1 MKITLSKEEVFEI
14 INEYTKAKMNITTG
28 VKGDSLDN
36 LSIDVPLT
44 TMAKPVEVDLVKEEP
59 KEEKTGKE
67 VEEEKVSEDKPADT
81 SNINSV
87 NDIFG

>member
-14 INEYTKAKMNITTG
+14 INEYTKAKMNITSG

-59 KEEKTGKE
+59 KEESKE
-67 VEEEKVSEDKPADT
+67 KEEVSEEDKPADT

>member
-14 INEYTKAKMNITTG
+14 INEYTKAKMNITSG

-59 KEEKTGKE
+59 KEEKK
-67 VEEEKVSEDKPADT
+67 EEEEVSEDKPADT

>member
-44 TMAKPVEVDLVKEEP
+44 TMAKPVEVDLVNKEP

-67 VEEEKVSEDKPADT
+67 EVSDDKPTDT

>member
-44 TMAKPVEVDLVKEEP
+44 TMAKPVEVDLVNKEP

-67 VEEEKVSEDKPADT
+67 EVPEDKPTDT

>member
-59 KEEKTGKE
+59 KEENKE
-67 VEEEKVSEDKPADT
+67 KEEVSEDKPTDT

>member
-14 INEYTKAKMNITTG
+14 INEYTKAKMNITSG

-59 KEEKTGKE
+59 KEENKE
-67 VEEEKVSEDKPADT
+67 KEEVSEDKPADT

>member
-59 KEEKTGKE
+59 KEENKE
-67 VEEEKVSEDKPADT
+67 KEEKEVSEDKPTDT

>member
-14 INEYTKAKMNITTG
+14 INEYTKAKMNITSG

-59 KEEKTGKE
+59 KEENKE
-67 VEEEKVSEDKPADT
+67 KEEVSEEEDKPADT

>member
-59 KEEKTGKE
+59 KEEKK
-67 VEEEKVSEDKPADT
+67 VEEEKVSEEDKPADT

>member
-59 KEEKTGKE
+59 KEENKE
-67 VEEEKVSEDKPADT
+67 KEEVSEDKPADT

>member
-14 INEYTKAKMNITTG
+14 INEYTKAKMNITSG
-28 VKGDSLDN
+28 VKGDSIDN

-59 KEEKTGKE
+59 KEENKE
-67 VEEEKVSEDKPADT
+67 KEEVSEDKPTDT

>member
-67 VEEEKVSEDKPADT
+67 VEEEKVSEDKPTDT

>member
-59 KEEKTGKE
+59 KEENKE
-67 VEEEKVSEDKPADT
+67 KEEVSEDKPTDT
-81 SNINSV
+81 SSINSV

>member
-59 KEEKTGKE
+59 KEENKE
-67 VEEEKVSEDKPADT
+67 EVSEDKPTDT

>member
-14 INEYTKAKMNITTG
+14 INEYTKAKMNITSG

-59 KEEKTGKE
+59 KEENKE
-67 VEEEKVSEDKPADT
+67 KEEVSEDKPTDT
-81 SNINSV
+81 SSINSV

>member
-14 INEYTKAKMNITTG
+14 INEYTKAKMNITSG

-59 KEEKTGKE
+59 KEENKE
-67 VEEEKVSEDKPADT
+67 KEEEEVSEDKPTDT

>member
-14 INEYTKAKMNITTG
+14 INEYTKAKMNITSG

-59 KEEKTGKE
+59 KEEKKE
-67 VEEEKVSEDKPADT
+67 KEEVSEDKSTDT
-81 SNINSV
+81 SSINSV

>member
-59 KEEKTGKE
+59 KEEKKVE
-67 VEEEKVSEDKPADT
+67 EEEKVSEEDKPTDT
-81 SNINSV
+81 SKINSMT
-87 NDIFG
+87 DIFG

>member
-14 INEYTKAKMNITTG
+14 INEYTRAKMNITSG

-59 KEEKTGKE
+59 KEENKE
-67 VEEEKVSEDKPADT
+67 KEEEKVSEEEKPADT
-81 SNINSV
+81 SSINSV

>member
-59 KEEKTGKE
+59 KEEKKE
-67 VEEEKVSEDKPADT
+67 EVSEEDKPTDT

>member
-59 KEEKTGKE
+59 KEENKE
-67 VEEEKVSEDKPADT
+67 KEEVPEDKPTDT

>member
-59 KEEKTGKE
+59 KEEKK
-67 VEEEKVSEDKPADT
+67 EEEVSEDKPTDT

>member
-59 KEEKTGKE
+59 KEENKE
-67 VEEEKVSEDKPADT
+67 KEEEKVSEDKPADT
-81 SNINSV
+81 SSINSV

>member
-59 KEEKTGKE
+59 KEEKTEKE
-67 VEEEKVSEDKPADT
+67 EVSEDKPADT
-81 SNINSV
+81 SSINSV

>member
-14 INEYTKAKMNITTG
+14 INEYTKAKMNITSG

-59 KEEKTGKE
+59 KEENKE
-67 VEEEKVSEDKPADT
+67 KEEVSEDKSTDT

>member
-44 TMAKPVEVDLVKEEP
+44 TMAKPVEVDMVKEEP
-59 KEEKTGKE
+59 KEEKK
-67 VEEEKVSEDKPADT
+67 EEEVSEDKPTDT

>member
-14 INEYTKAKMNITTG
+14 INEYTKAKMNITSG

-59 KEEKTGKE
+59 KEENKE
-67 VEEEKVSEDKPADT
+67 KEEVSEDKPTDT

>member
-44 TMAKPVEVDLVKEEP
+44 TMAKPVEVDLVKEEQ
-59 KEEKTGKE
+59 KEENKE
-67 VEEEKVSEDKPADT
+67 KEEVSEDKPADT
-81 SNINSV
+81 SSINSV

>member
-14 INEYTKAKMNITTG
+14 INEYTKAKMNITSG

-59 KEEKTGKE
+59 KEENKE
-67 VEEEKVSEDKPADT
+67 KEEVSEEDKPADT

>member
-14 INEYTKAKMNITTG
+14 INEYTKAKMNITSG

-59 KEEKTGKE
+59 KEENKE
-67 VEEEKVSEDKPADT
+67 KEEEVSEEDKPADT

>member
-14 INEYTKAKMNITTG
+14 INEYTKAKMNITAG

-44 TMAKPVEVDLVKEEP
+44 TMAKPIEVDLVKEEP
-59 KEEKTGKE
+59 KEEEKK
-67 VEEEKVSEDKPADT
+67 EEEVPEEKPTDT
-81 SNINSV
+81 SKINSV

>member
-14 INEYTKAKMNITTG
+14 INEYTKAKMNITSG

-59 KEEKTGKE
+59 KEENKE
-67 VEEEKVSEDKPADT
+67 KEEVSEEDKPTDT

>member
-36 LSIDVPLT
+36 LFKFL
-44 TMAKPVEVDLVKEEP
+44 
-59 KEEKTGKE
+59 
-67 VEEEKVSEDKPADT
+67 
-81 SNINSV
+81 SNINIF
-87 NDIFG
+87 DILS

>member
-14 INEYTKAKMNITTG
+14 INEYTKAKMNITSG

-59 KEEKTGKE
+59 KEEKK
-67 VEEEKVSEDKPADT
+67 EEEKVSEDKPADT
-81 SNINSV
+81 SSINSV

>member
-59 KEEKTGKE
+59 KEEKTGK
-67 VEEEKVSEDKPADT
+67 VEEEKVSEDKPTDT

>member
-59 KEEKTGKE
+59 KEEKKVE
-67 VEEEKVSEDKPADT
+67 EEEEKVSEDKPTDT

>member
-14 INEYTKAKMNITTG
+14 INEYTKAKMNITSG

-59 KEEKTGKE
+59 KEEKKE
-67 VEEEKVSEDKPADT
+67 KEEVSEDKPADT
-81 SNINSV
+81 SSINSV

>member
-59 KEEKTGKE
+59 KEENKE
-67 VEEEKVSEDKPADT
+67 KEEVSEDKPADT
-81 SNINSV
+81 SSINSV